1 MHFNI
6 ITNTFQLSLTF
17 YKKLPLQLLPI
28 MIVVVGSDS
37 LAFCTWVPVHTSV
50 YTPDQIQHVMYVIYT
65 YALDLLHRPAI
76 IFWLGEIVFHTISYC
91 INIIPYS
98 FKMLYFIEYM
108 SLINLLRL
116 VHTIWFVMV
125 NEYFIM

>member
-17 YKKLPLQLLPI
+17 YKKLPLQLSLI

-37 LAFCTWVPVHTSV
+37 LAFCTWVPVPISV

-65 YALDLLHRPAI
+65 YVLDLL
-76 IFWLGEIVFHTISYC
+76 
-91 INIIPYS
+91 
-98 FKMLYFIEYM
+98 
-108 SLINLLRL
+108 
-116 VHTIWFVMV
+116 
-125 NEYFIM
+125 